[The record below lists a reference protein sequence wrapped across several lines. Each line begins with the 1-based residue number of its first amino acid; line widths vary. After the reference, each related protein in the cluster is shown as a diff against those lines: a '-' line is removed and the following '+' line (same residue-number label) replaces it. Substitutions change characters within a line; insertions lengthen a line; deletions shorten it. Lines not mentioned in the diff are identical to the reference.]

1 MCGMD
6 QIPARP
12 RFHEQ
17 AAFVQVLGVVLYLW
31 WKGFDDVGTLRSTY
45 DELLMC
51 IGVPKDLRQL
61 HEWSQADMRRVLV
74 AIARTHNV
82 PVDVPLKISAIR
94 DVLVVLKNVWVES
107 GPTNVHN
114 TMRGAFGETGAF
126 AWVGQET
133 GKKLV
138 FLDANAPA
146 AQRLCPS
153 NKKRDRVEA
162 FKRIL
167 KTKGVANSEELKPC
181 LDDLVGTAV
190 TSTVSVDTLVR
201 SRPLTHALAYQTRIV
216 QTPSARR
223 VDFIIDGPDI
233 EFVSAKVDRS
243 DQWGASGEVV
253 DGLVNKATGLPAS
266 LRDRVRVT
274 NFTFGKG
281 PTENQLYPHAA
292 HVCLSSASTGGRRRA
307 THRVTPLA
315 RSLALQES
323 RRGHLVNIDKDHE
336 SLRNPDHGFCVG
348 LLGRLSEL
356 LPVAPASPANAR
368 LERPTVRSIV
378 PRWHSLVCMDRVFDL
393 IIQHLPEGKRLQLA
407 IGMSCVDR
415 SIDRSTDSTHT
426 RTHART
432 HAPLQPCLRVQGR
445 QR

>member
-1 MCGMD
+1 MGKKPINIADAIRRHMCGMD

-17 AAFVQVLGVVLYLW
+17 AAFVQVLGVILYLW
-31 WKGFDDVGTLRSTY
+31 WKGFDVETLRSTY

-51 IGVPKDLRQL
+51 IGVPEDLRQL

-74 AIARTHNV
+74 AIARTHNA

-107 GPTNVHN
+107 GPTNVHS

-126 AWVGQET
+126 AWVGQGT

-146 AQRLCPS
+146 AQRLCLS
-153 NKKRDRVEA
+153 NRKKDRVEA

-190 TSTVSVDTLVR
+190 TSTDTLVR

-292 HVCLSSASTGGRRRA
+292 HVCLSSGSPPASTGGRRRA

-315 RSLALQES
+315 RSLS
-323 RRGHLVNIDKDHE
+323 RKSVVVTWSTLTKTTSRYAILTMD
-336 SLRNPDHGFCVG
+336 S
-348 LLGRLSEL
+348 
-356 LPVAPASPANAR
+356 ASA
-368 LERPTVRSIV
+368 S
-378 PRWHSLVCMDRVFDL
+378 
-393 IIQHLPEGKRLQLA
+393 
-407 IGMSCVDR
+407 
-415 SIDRSTDSTHT
+415 
-426 RTHART
+426 
-432 HAPLQPCLRVQGR
+432 
-445 QR
+445 